1 MEVQPQGLYYINSI
15 NNEMNELKDK
25 NTIEELD
32 KYKWEYLSKSANSR
46 KVQHYGYKYDYKT
59 YNIYEKTIDLPEIVN
74 TYKKYLTNKCLELNI
89 IDEKYDFNQC
99 IINNYDA
106 GQGISSHIDI
116 KKYGDVIGCFTIGSG
131 ATMRFKNDSF
141 ELYDIYVEP
150 DSLYIMSNEAR
161 YKWRHEMIARK
172 SDNVNGNK
180 IKRSRR
186 ISITFRN
193 VSDKNNN
200 TN

>member
-15 NNEMNELKDK
+15 SEQMNELKDK

-32 KYKWEYLSKSANSR
+32 KYKWEYLSNSANSR

-59 YNIYEKTIDLPEIVN
+59 YNIHEKTIDFPEIVN

-150 DSLYIMSNEAR
+150 DSLYIMSGEAR
-161 YKWRHEMIARK
+161 YKWKHEMIPRK
-172 SDNVNGNK
+172 TDNINGKK
-180 IKRSRR
+180 IKRERR

-193 VSDKNNN
+193 VPGI
-200 TN
+200 